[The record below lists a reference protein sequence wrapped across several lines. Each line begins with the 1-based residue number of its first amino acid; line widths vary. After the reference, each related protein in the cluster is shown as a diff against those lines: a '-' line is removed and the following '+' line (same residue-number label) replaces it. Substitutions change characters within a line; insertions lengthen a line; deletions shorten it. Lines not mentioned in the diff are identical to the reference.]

1 MTSIGAHFVTGTSQR
16 TMQRTG
22 IPAVIYL
29 QADFSWAL
37 ERSWSVIHSNLQNAV
52 IILNSKMLR
61 RIRPIS
67 AFFFLFKRLF
77 LFKVLKFFF
86 FLFLN
91 SQCQAQCFPQ
101 KCQQLSNSF
110 SKNPMYASNY
120 WCNRKNYIPYSS
132 HKKTPFHVHI
142 SSALYGFQNTV
153 RLTVV
158 WLAS

>member
-1 MTSIGAHFVTGTSQR
+1 MNHCRMLFYFTFLVVLNMTSIGAHFVTGTSQR

-101 KCQQLSNSF
+101 NVNNSVTVF
-110 SKNPMYASNY
+110 QK
-120 WCNRKNYIPYSS
+120 S
-132 HKKTPFHVHI
+132 HVC
-142 SSALYGFQNTV
+142 
-153 RLTVV
+153 
-158 WLAS
+158 